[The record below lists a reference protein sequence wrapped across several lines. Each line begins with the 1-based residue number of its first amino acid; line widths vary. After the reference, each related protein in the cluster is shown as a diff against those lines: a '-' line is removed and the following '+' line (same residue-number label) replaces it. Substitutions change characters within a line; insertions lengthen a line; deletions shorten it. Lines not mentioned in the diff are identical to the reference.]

1 MSVAKYR
8 SGEDVYYLSNGK
20 VVKSTIISSTI
31 YPGDEQAVYE
41 VAESLDGA
49 VRKEIYE
56 DELFL
61 TDVSAAANYKKSLL
75 VELNLK
81 YLKKFLLYQFQE
93 IFYSQDLQRFLLLNC
108 Q

>member
-20 VVKSTIISSTI
+20 VVKYTIISSTI

-41 VAESLDGA
+41 VAENSDGA

-56 DELFL
+56 DELFS
-61 TDVSAAANYKKSLL
+61 TDVSAAANYKKNLL
-75 VELNLK
+75 ERIIRSDAVKEMLLK
-81 YLKKFLLYQFQE
+81 E
-93 IFYSQDLQRFLLLNC
+93 IEVLEIRYKV
-108 Q
+108 

>member
-20 VVKSTIISSTI
+20 IVKSTIVSSTI

-41 VAESLDGA
+41 VADSQDGA

-61 TDVSAAANYKKSLL
+61 TDISAAANYKKNLL
-75 VELNLK
+75 ERIIRWDAVKETVLK
-81 YLKKFLLYQFQE
+81 E
-93 IFYSQDLQRFLLLNC
+93 IEVLEIRYKV
-108 Q
+108 